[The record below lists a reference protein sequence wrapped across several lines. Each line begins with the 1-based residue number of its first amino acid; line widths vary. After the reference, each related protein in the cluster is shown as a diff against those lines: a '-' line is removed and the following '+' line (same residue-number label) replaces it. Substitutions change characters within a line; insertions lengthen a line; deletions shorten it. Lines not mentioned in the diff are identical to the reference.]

1 VRAVGVAENVIDV
14 HPPLIIDGRGCWT
27 HEARPSR
34 GVDGVRPR
42 DQSDQVRDHAVGSG
56 SALPVAEDQAVEI
69 NLLRLAEPFV
79 WKEEERLV
87 PDDGASQVAAELIA
101 LERRRLSG
109 SNSKEVAG
117 IQSIV
122 AQELEQFAVE
132 LAATRRV
139 ARLTT
144 APELWPW
151 Y

>member
-1 VRAVGVAENVIDV
+1 
-14 HPPLIIDGRGCWT
+14 
-27 HEARPSR
+27 
-34 GVDGVRPR
+34 
-42 DQSDQVRDHAVGSG
+42 
-56 SALPVAEDQAVEI
+56 
-69 NLLRLAEPFV
+69 
-79 WKEEERLV
+79 V

-144 APELWPW
+144 APELWP
-151 Y
+151 